1 MILKEKINYYSK
13 IIEMKFNEI
22 YNILYVIDNILKL
35 FVEKLFYFSL
45 IKS

>member
-1 MILKEKINYYSK
+1 MISKEKINYYSK

-35 FVEKLFYFSL
+35 FVEKLF
-45 IKS
+45 

>member
-13 IIEMKFNEI
+13 IIEIKFNEI

-35 FVEKLFYFSL
+35 FVEKLF
-45 IKS
+45 

>member
-35 FVEKLFYFSL
+35 FVEKLF
-45 IKS
+45 